1 VGVAVGS
8 VARVISRGI
17 AGLVLLAALVAC
29 SGEKLTPAPGSAG
42 STPVTSPTSSAPSSP
57 ASSAPVSS
65 APAGPAAKDGQNYK
79 ACLDGTCEVLIR
91 AKAALN
97 LKGDKFTA
105 TVANGTLKLTD
116 AKGYISLGRDG
127 SGASRTGGGSVG
139 GMAGGIAAVS
149 WHDAGRPSHTATL
162 SYAEGDT
169 VVAAFTTTK

>member
-1 VGVAVGS
+1 M
-8 VARVISRGI
+8 
-17 AGLVLLAALVAC
+17 
-29 SGEKLTPAPGSAG
+29 
-42 STPVTSPTSSAPSSP
+42 
-57 ASSAPVSS
+57 
-65 APAGPAAKDGQNYK
+65 GPAAKDGQNYK

-91 AKAALN
+91 TKAALN
-97 LKGDKFTA
+97 LKGDKFAA
-105 TVANGTLKLTD
+105 TVVNGTLKLTD